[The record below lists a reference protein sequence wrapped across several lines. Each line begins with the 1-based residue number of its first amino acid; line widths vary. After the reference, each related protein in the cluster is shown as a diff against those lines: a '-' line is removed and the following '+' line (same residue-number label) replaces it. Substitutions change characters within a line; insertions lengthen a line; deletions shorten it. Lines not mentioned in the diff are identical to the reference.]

1 MASSETSSATC
12 SASSASSSAT
22 LAFVESPVQLL
33 NVLEWAYADAR
44 RAEAQCAEVQRA
56 DAGRAEV
63 QRTEVQRADAGGADT
78 RHVDGPRA
86 DAGRADGQCPDG
98 QRPDAGRADARH
110 ADGSRA
116 DAGRA
121 EVQRPDGSRAD
132 AAHVDD
138 PRADG
143 PEPAALPDL
152 TVVVLSPHDPMTRGQ
167 LRRMAELA
175 RDEGFSVRWEE
186 ARGGAGAPIKTIGGL
201 RGPLRRAERIVI
213 GDPFSRYV
221 QLLLTLTR
229 ARDLIVVD
237 DGTATMEFISQ
248 LAKGE
253 PLVRW
258 HRRGSRGAR
267 DMVFAPVS
275 ATARRRLTPDDGR
288 RVEVFS
294 SMPVEPPPGVTIT
307 ANDFAWTRA
316 RFGPPR
322 LTGGTD
328 LVGTSLVETGV
339 VDLERY
345 LEAVGSL
352 ARAHGA
358 TRYFAHR
365 RESAEKLSRVAGEV
379 GLEIVRP
386 DLPLELIARR
396 GPIGHTIVS
405 FPSTVVH
412 TLPLALVGT
421 GVQVAVCDVDPA
433 WLTSDASPRAQGF
446 LSGVTGTARDVRRL
460 GPAPSRAPEAPRDA
474 APPTSP
480 GPPAA
485 PVAAS

>member
-1 MASSETSSATC
+1 MVSAAPSVSPA
-12 SASSASSSAT
+12 SASPAT

-33 NVLEWAYADAR
+33 NVLEWAYAD
-44 RAEAQCAEVQRA
+44 VQRA
-56 DAGRAEV
+56 D
-63 QRTEVQRADAGGADT
+63 VQRAG
-78 RHVDGPRA
+78 
-86 DAGRADGQCPDG
+86 
-98 QRPDAGRADARH
+98 
-110 ADGSRA
+110 
-116 DAGRA
+116 
-121 EVQRPDGSRAD
+121 
-132 AAHVDD
+132 
-138 PRADG
+138 G
-143 PEPAALPDL
+143 PEATAPQDL

-175 RDEGFSVRWEE
+175 RDEGFAVRWED

-201 RGPLRRAERIVI
+201 RGPLRRAGRIVI

-229 ARDLIVVD
+229 AKDLVVVD

-258 HRRGSRGAR
+258 HRRGSKGPR

-275 ATARRRLTPDDGR
+275 ATARRRLTPGAKR

-294 SMPVEPPPGVTIT
+294 SMPVEPPAGVTIT

-365 RESAEKLSRVAGEV
+365 RESAEKLHRVSAEV

-433 WLTSDASPRAQGF
+433 WLTRDASPRAQGF

-460 GPAPSRAPEAPRDA
+460 GSGPQAGSPPPRDA
-474 APPTSP
+474 APPRDSVPQRDAAPKRDAAPPANP